1 MEGYQFGEAG
11 RQVYDFFWGE
21 FADWYVEI
29 SKLQLAEAPAR
40 ARETARVLVETLD
53 TCLRLLHPFTPF
65 VTEELWGSL
74 RRAALAAGDD
84 LAPEGGWPEAL
95 IIAPWPSPQAP
106 VDEGAV
112 ADFALFMD
120 VVRAIRNLR
129 TERKVPA
136 GARLP
141 AKVIGG
147 RVQPVLEAMR
157 PALVAL
163 ARLEDARLEFVAPG
177 APRAGVAL
185 TVGPVEVHVMLDA
198 AVDTGQERARVERE
212 LAEVQAQ
219 IDRLEGLLAS
229 DFATRAP
236 AHVVGKEREK
246 LAGYRETQAKLRRQL
261 SE

>member
-1 MEGYQFGEAG
+1 
-11 RQVYDFFWGE
+11 
-21 FADWYVEI
+21 
-29 SKLQLAEAPAR
+29 
-40 ARETARVLVETLD
+40 
-53 TCLRLLHPFTPF
+53 
-65 VTEELWGSL
+65 
-74 RRAALAAGDD
+74 
-84 LAPEGGWPEAL
+84 
-95 IIAPWPSPQAP
+95 
-106 VDEGAV
+106 
-112 ADFALFMD
+112 MD

-141 AKVIGG
+141 AQVLGG

-157 PALVAL
+157 PGLVAL
-163 ARLEDARLEFVAPG
+163 ARLEDARLEFASPG
-177 APRAGVAL
+177 GPRAGVAL

-212 LAEVQAQ
+212 LAEIQVQ
-219 IDRLEGLLAS
+219 IDRLEKLLAS
-229 DFATRAP
+229 DFAARAP